1 MKKIRTIIIF
11 ILGAIVGTQLGSAII
26 NSNILYQK
34 IGLSFKS
41 PFGVYIFSS
50 MFGILFGF
58 IFIIII
64 PFAIKL
70 VRLLINDILG
80 DLRNITFAQIIVVI
94 FGFIIGL
101 IVAALMCLLVQGLSL
116 PKWISSTLTILI
128 YGLSLYIC
136 CYVAG
141 YKAPEFEAYLKTV
154 SNNKALNEIRPKK
167 KSRLPIGHAKILDTS
182 VLIDGR
188 IFDILKTGFVDGPII
203 IPSFVLFEL
212 QQVADST
219 DSKKR
224 NRGRRG
230 LEVLNKMHEEIP
242 LEIINLEKDYPDIKE
257 VDSKLLKLA
266 LDVDAKI
273 VTNDYNLNKLA
284 QFQGIEVLNTN
295 DLSNAVKIVVLP
307 GEDLIVKIIK
317 EGKDATQGVG
327 YLEDGTMIV
336 VENGREFL
344 GEEIKTLV
352 TSVLQTAAGR
362 MIFVKPN
369 M

>member
-1 MKKIRTIIIF
+1 MKKITNIIIF
-11 ILGAIVGTQLGSAII
+11 ILGIIVGSQLGASII
-26 NSNILYQK
+26 HSNVLYDK
-34 IGLSFKS
+34 IGISLTNPISMYAFDLTL
-41 PFGVYIFSS
+41 GV
-50 MFGILFGF
+50 LFGF

-64 PFAIKL
+64 PFFIKVL
-70 VRLLINDILG
+70 RIIVNDTLG
-80 DLRNITFAQIIVVI
+80 DLRNITLARIIVISIGIVL
-94 FGFIIGL
+94 GL
-101 IVAALMCLLVQGLSL
+101 IIAGLMSLFVNNLSL
-116 PKWISSTLTILI
+116 PNWLASMLNIII

-136 CYVAG
+136 SYVAG
-141 YKAPEFEAYLKTV
+141 YKVPEFEAYLKNFNL
-154 SNNKALNEIRPKK
+154 SEIRSKK
-167 KSRLPIGHAKILDTS
+167 KTKLPIGHAKILDTS

-230 LEVLNKMHEEIP
+230 LEVLSNMQKEIP
-242 LEIINLEKDYPDIKE
+242 LEIINLDKDYPDIAE

-266 LDVDAKI
+266 IDVDAKI

-295 DLSNAVKIVVLP
+295 DLSNAVKIAVLP

-336 VENGREFL
+336 VENGRGYL
-344 GEEIKTLV
+344 GQEIKAKV

-362 MIFVKPN
+362 MIFVKPV
-369 M
+369 